1 MARVGLG
8 AVFRESVALCRFRAR
23 FLAGMLAVTVAFAL
37 PSMWVE
43 VEAPSSEMVAV
54 FGVGLLGFLFLATAL
69 QVSVFHTLITTLRG
83 QDAPFVPA
91 GLVRRTLRT
100 LLAELKVA
108 LAVIIP
114 GALMLLLTGFITV
127 FFLTSAD
134 GAIAYPLL
142 AGVISYFGLF
152 AVGGWLGVRLG
163 AGIASA
169 AAGERLS
176 FKDSWRMTR
185 GHSLALLV
193 SVIPFAIAPQIGLY
207 LLGGGQS
214 MLGSGFSPGMLATL
228 LVNGVGYMVTYVV
241 LSVWYVRLK
250 ERYDAER
257 ETAAAVAEAG
267 QGTA

>member
-23 FLAGMLAVTVAFAL
+23 YLAGMFAVIVALMLPFLWVRVVEPPSSALLAVLMACV
-37 PSMWVE
+37 
-43 VEAPSSEMVAV
+43 
-54 FGVGLLGFLFLATAL
+54 LLYFLVATAL

-83 QDAPFVPA
+83 QASPIVPA
-91 GLVRRTLRT
+91 GLIPRTLRT
-100 LLAELKVA
+100 LLAELKVV

-114 GALMLLLTGFITV
+114 GALMLLLAGFITV
-127 FFLTSAD
+127 IFLTSEE
-134 GAIAYPLL
+134 GLAYPLL
-142 AGVISYFGLF
+142 AGVISSFGLF
-152 AVGGWLGVRLG
+152 AVGGWFSVRLG

-169 AAGERLS
+169 AVGERLS

-193 SVIPFAIAPQIGLY
+193 SILPFAVAPQIASY
-207 LLGGGQS
+207 LLADGAS
-214 MLGSGFSPGMLATL
+214 PLGSGLSAGMLVSM
-228 LVNGVGYMVTYVV
+228 LVNGVVYMFTYAV

-257 ETAAAVAEAG
+257 EAAVAVAEAG
-267 QGTA
+267 HGAS